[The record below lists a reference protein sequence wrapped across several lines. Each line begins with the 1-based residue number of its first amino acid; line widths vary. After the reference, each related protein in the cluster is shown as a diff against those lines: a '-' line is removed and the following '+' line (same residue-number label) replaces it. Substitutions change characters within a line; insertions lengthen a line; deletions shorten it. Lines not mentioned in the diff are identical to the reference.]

1 MGWEWYQLRQTAFDR
16 CRSAIRWSNGQ
27 MRYWSND
34 ARAVRGTG
42 CAARVRSG
50 GEAGI
55 DTGRL
60 SVRFDQQ
67 RMVIK
72 STMF

>member
-1 MGWEWYQLRQTAFDR
+1 MGGGSGVSYAGPHLTGVAVPYD
-16 CRSAIRWSNGQ
+16 GQ

-42 CAARVRSG
+42 CAARARVG
-50 GEAGI
+50 GGAAGI

-60 SVRFDQQ
+60 SVRFDHR